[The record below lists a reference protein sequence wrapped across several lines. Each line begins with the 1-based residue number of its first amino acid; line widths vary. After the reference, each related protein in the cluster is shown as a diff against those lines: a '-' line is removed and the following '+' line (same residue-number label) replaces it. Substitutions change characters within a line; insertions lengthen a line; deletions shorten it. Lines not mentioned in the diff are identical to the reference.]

1 MTGSVSRTKACRQQ
15 RTGVTLEDQHR
26 MIHVLAVSA
35 VEKAELLLAVG
46 GIVGG
51 VEIEQ
56 DLAALPDPLSTE
68 VDELLAPSVL
78 QAYQIGSRGR
88 VLPAA
93 ERGLRAQR
101 VTQFLVADDLQHWV
115 VTQTASIVGIF
126 VPGYDLIDT
135 LPQQGER
142 IVVHTI
148 ILARIAQAGGPMVG
162 QMVAFI
168 EGAQGQKAGITGDL
182 ATGKIGTDRLMTVE
196 GEAQLW

>member
-1 MTGSVSRTKACRQQ
+1 
-15 RTGVTLEDQHR
+15 
-26 MIHVLAVSA
+26 
-35 VEKAELLLAVG
+35 
-46 GIVGG
+46 
-51 VEIEQ
+51 
-56 DLAALPDPLSTE
+56 
-68 VDELLAPSVL
+68 
-78 QAYQIGSRGR
+78 
-88 VLPAA
+88 
-93 ERGLRAQR
+93 
-101 VTQFLVADDLQHWV
+101 